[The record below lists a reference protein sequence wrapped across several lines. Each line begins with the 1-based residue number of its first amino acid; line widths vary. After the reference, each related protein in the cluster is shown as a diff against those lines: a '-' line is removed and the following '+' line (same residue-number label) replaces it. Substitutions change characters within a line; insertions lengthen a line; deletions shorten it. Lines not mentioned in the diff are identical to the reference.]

1 MKWKK
6 GMAVLTAAACLA
18 GCLAGCSGS
27 GSDSGSKESSK
38 EESTEIKD
46 ITWMYAQM
54 SGMIPEDLQKVED
67 ALNEIT
73 EEKIQVHVNLN
84 PVSFADYQ
92 NQISLIMAS
101 QEKMDIIT
109 TAGSN
114 IWSALLSQRQL
125 TPLNDLLDEYGAD
138 IKDTVPYL

>member
-6 GMAVLTAAACLA
+6 GMAVLAAAACLA

-27 GSDSGSKESSK
+27 GSDSGSKESGK

-73 EEKIQVHVNLN
+73 EDRKSVV
-84 PVSFADYQ
+84 
-92 NQISLIMAS
+92 
-101 QEKMDIIT
+101 
-109 TAGSN
+109 
-114 IWSALLSQRQL
+114 
-125 TPLNDLLDEYGAD
+125 
-138 IKDTVPYL
+138 